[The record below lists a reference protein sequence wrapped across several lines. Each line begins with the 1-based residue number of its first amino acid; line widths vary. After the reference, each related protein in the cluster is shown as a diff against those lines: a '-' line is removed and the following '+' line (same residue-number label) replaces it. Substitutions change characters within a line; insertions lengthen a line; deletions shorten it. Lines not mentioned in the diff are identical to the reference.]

1 VFVADDHPVYR
12 EGIAR
17 AIDACGGLDLVGQAG
32 DGIDALEEIR
42 RLSPDVA
49 VLDLHMPGC
58 DGLAVV
64 RALTAEGSTTRAMI
78 LSAATDQ
85 DAIYDVILA
94 GAAGFLS
101 KDVTRADVCI
111 AIKSVARGET
121 VFGRHAQGGLASAI
135 RRRAEVSA
143 VRLTSRE
150 QEILTFVA
158 AGLSAPTIAQQMH
171 LSPATVKTHLGTLYQ
186 KLGVS
191 DRAAAVAVAMRLG
204 LLS

>member
-12 EGIAR
+12 EGITR
-17 AIDACGGLDLVGQAG
+17 AIKACGGLDLVGEAA
-32 DGIDALEEIR
+32 DGIAALEKTR

-78 LSAATDQ
+78 LSAATDD
-85 DAIYDVILA
+85 DAIYDLILA
-94 GAAGFLS
+94 GAAAFLS
-101 KDVTRADVCI
+101 KDATRADICT
-111 AIKSVARGET
+111 AIKAVARGET
-121 VFGRHAQGGLASAI
+121 VFGRHAQGGLANAI
-135 RRRAEVSA
+135 RSRAAVSA

-150 QEILTFVA
+150 QEVLTFVA
-158 AGLSAPTIAQQMH
+158 AGLSAPSIAQRMH

-204 LLS
+204 LLR